1 MSASILLH
9 HELQRRVS
17 AWRADAY
24 RHALYPSVGE
34 LFRWAHAPDSQAMPP
49 HAPSN
54 FQLRPPQLRALETYW
69 YLRLALG
76 SPQVRDLY
84 TALFPDEQAWAT
96 ALAIPAKAWQ
106 AVGKNRERLLG
117 ALQMDEHFVQQHR
130 LESIAETMAL
140 PYPSYIFALA
150 MGVGKTVL
158 IGSLIASEFALALAH
173 PDGPFLHNAL
183 VFAPGRTIIES
194 LRALLDMPY
203 AALLPP
209 HLHKPFAAAIK
220 FTVPQDGERTIPVLP
235 GSSFNLIITNT
246 EKIRI
251 QKEKIRKRQ
260 IGYGISEEQVDIAKA
275 EVANLRLQ
283 TIAGLPALG
292 IFSDEAH
299 HTYGR
304 AVGSEL
310 KKVRKTVDYIAT
322 QTTVRS
328 VVNTTGTPYFG
339 RQPLRDVVLSYGLA
353 AAIHDG
359 ILKEVGDNV
368 VTYGHVG
375 RGAIESH
382 ELRETGDELGD
393 TNADTQP
400 ATRNPQP
407 TTDLTQIL
415 PEILRDFFT
424 TYGAVTLPDGTP
436 AKLAIY
442 FPKTAD
448 IAAHRPLIERTLIA
462 LGYAPTLLLEHHTR
476 CENKADF
483 DRFRTRQ
490 SPHRVALLV
499 DRGVEGWDVPALFAC
514 ALVRTLKTSN
524 NFVLQAAARCLR
536 QVPGN
541 QTPARI
547 YLSAENQQIL
557 TRQLRA
563 TYGNS
568 LADLSAATYRRRPTV
583 AKTLAQP
590 PVEQRA
596 LPAQLWQ
603 RPSKLRLSVPSTTR
617 TAVTRTQTTL
627 FAESVHTET
636 VTEMTRPEAATIPRL
651 DLYTAAIELA
661 TYYHLDLWPVYGA
674 LRDIYSANQGVPMR
688 DLPLLRRQIEQ
699 QCRTLATTT
708 STATAEDAFA

>member
-9 HELQRRVS
+9 HELQQRVS
-17 AWRADAY
+17 DWRDDAY
-24 RHALYPSVGE
+24 RHVLYPAVGE
-34 LFRWAHAPDSQAMPP
+34 LLRWAHAPDPQAPD
-49 HAPSN
+49 S

-69 YLRLALG
+69 YLRIVLG
-76 SPQVRDLY
+76 SPHIRDLY
-84 TALFPDEQAWAT
+84 TALFPDEQSWAT

-106 AVGKNRERLLG
+106 AVGKNRERLQH
-117 ALQMDEHFVQQHR
+117 ALQTDEHFVRQHR
-130 LESIAETMAL
+130 LESIGETMTL

-183 VFAPGRTIIES
+183 IFAPGRTIIES

-203 AALLPP
+203 AAVLPP
-209 HLHKPFAAAIK
+209 HLYKPFAAAIR
-220 FTVPQDGERTIPVLP
+220 FTVPQEGERTIPVLP

-260 IGYGISEEQVDIAKA
+260 IGYGINEAQMAMAKA

-283 TIAGLPALG
+283 TIASLPALG

-304 AVGSEL
+304 ALGNDL

-322 QTTVRS
+322 QTNVRS

-359 ILKEVGDNV
+359 ILKEVGNNV
-368 VTYGHVG
+368 VTYGHVAPEGVG
-375 RGAIESH
+375 RRGVGRRGVGSH
-382 ELRETGDELGD
+382 EPRETRDEPGD

-400 ATRNPQP
+400 
-407 TTDLTQIL
+407 TTDLAQIL
-415 PEILRDFFT
+415 PDILRDFFT

-448 IAAHRPLIERTLIA
+448 IAAHRPLIERTLLA

-490 SPHRVALLV
+490 SPHRIALLV

-541 QTPARI
+541 RMPARI

-557 TRQLRA
+557 IRQLRA
-563 TYGNS
+563 TYGDT
-568 LADLSAATYRRRPTV
+568 LTDLSAATYHRRLTIAKALAEPSIERRAIPTQPWQSPSQLLLEAPKMIRPTV
-583 AKTLAQP
+583 I
-590 PVEQRA
+590 R
-596 LPAQLWQ
+596 
-603 RPSKLRLSVPSTTR
+603 S
-617 TAVTRTQTTL
+617 QTSL
-627 FAESVHTET
+627 FAESAHAEST
-636 VTEMTRPEAATIPRL
+636 VTTPHSQGATPARL

-661 TYYHLDLWPVYGA
+661 NCYHLELWLVYRA
-674 LRDIYSANQGVPMR
+674 LYDAYSATQEVSTG

-699 QCRTLATTT
+699 QCRISATST
-708 STATAEDAFA
+708 STATAEVAFA